1 MEKDKVDYMH
11 AEMIRKI
18 MQDMLKSSNTIDV
31 IVESVKVLD
40 ERLEKLM
47 EIKIVNG
54 RGIPGTGSLS
64 EAVGIIIDNIEEISK
79 QVNDLDK
86 KVAITPEKVKCIV
99 EENIDMI
106 VDLVDEYRE
115 ENKDKGYQHKN
126 NKMQYFQNILFFV
139 SILVNIIMFIHL
151 NIRK

>member
-1 MEKDKVDYMH
+1 MADNDYIH
-11 AEMIRKI
+11 AEMISKL
-18 MQDMLKSSNTIDV
+18 MQDMLKLSDTINGIQNSVRNLDNKL
-31 IVESVKVLD
+31 EDLTKVKV
-40 ERLEKLM
+40 
-47 EIKIVNG
+47 VNG
-54 RGIPGTGSLS
+54 GGIPAIASLP
-64 EAVGIIIDNIEEISK
+64 EAVKILIDNIDTISK